1 MFIKEVLKF
10 IEYLK
15 FNNIS
20 FDENTPFSFI
30 LDNDFLITLESS
42 IGSDKF
48 LIITLSY
55 KLDYFNKHLLKKAL
69 SLSSLDN
76 LSDIDYTVG
85 YSLDTLLLITSLNSN
100 CTFYDIENAILKL
113 KVIISR
119 LKEDI

>member
-76 LSDIDYTVG
+76 LSDIYYTVG